1 MGENATAELVKYLTE
16 AHGMEK
22 QALTLLK
29 AGAAMLDDEE
39 LASIYRAHELQTEEH
54 ARYLEERLQ
63 AHGEGPS
70 KVKDVAMQA
79 GALGIGVVAKASVDT
94 PIRLATTAYSFEHL
108 EIAAYSLIR
117 ELARQAGDEETA
129 AVAERI
135 LEQEE
140 AAAEL
145 IAGTFARTLELA
157 LGEPARSPLPPVTPL
172 GKPSER
178 PVHTAKHP
186 GPQASKSAALDQP
199 VDQPP
204 GVETPPSG
212 EHLSHPDRGHP
223 AGETEPYGEE
233 AAQAEHRGRVGS
245 TRSA

>member
-1 MGENATAELVKYLTE
+1 MAENATAELVKYLTE
-16 AHGMEK
+16 AHAMEK

-29 AGAAMLDDEE
+29 AGVVMLEDEE

-54 ARYLEERLQ
+54 ERYVAERLQ
-63 AHGEGPS
+63 AHGESPS
-70 KVKDVAMQA
+70 KLKDLAMQA
-79 GALGIGVVAKASVDT
+79 GALGIGVVAQASPDT
-94 PIRLATTAYSFEHL
+94 PIRLATTAYAFEHL

-117 ELARQAGDEETA
+117 DLARRAGDEDTV

-145 IAGTFARTLELA
+145 IAETFARTLELA

-178 PVHTAKHP
+178 SVGVGEHP
-186 GPQASKSAALDQP
+186 GPQASKGTSPDEP

-204 GVETPPSG
+204 GVETPTSG
-212 EHLSHPDRGHP
+212 EHLAHPEPGYP
-223 AGETEPYGEE
+223 AGETTPYREDAE
-233 AAQAEHRGRVGS
+233 AGHVGS
-245 TRSA
+245 TARE